1 MTAPTL
7 SFGLSFNDLY
17 DREGL
22 SRLDAAFAAWLKA
35 ANADVHA
42 RLEPAPEIHG
52 QLVGFPVGAERGGY
66 ADEDQSAL
74 LGDFLY

>member
-1 MTAPTL
+1 MTAPSL

-35 ANADVHA
+35 
-42 RLEPAPEIHG
+42 G
-52 QLVGFPVGAERGGY
+52 MERPGCQEAVKMRG
-66 ADEDQSAL
+66 
-74 LGDFLY
+74 